1 MTGTGP
7 AHEPDDVHRH
17 LELGFVSVLEGGR
30 PCGAGLLADPIH
42 VVTCAHVVNTAL
54 GRDVRAADQPEAT
67 VPVAFPYAE
76 RVGREGRVV
85 VWRPV
90 GSAGGD
96 VAVLELV
103 EPAPPESSPVRLVAD
118 AALVDH
124 AFVVWGFPQGG
135 AGQMLAEG
143 VLSRRRGDDLVQMR
157 AGDGQPVRAGY
168 SGAPVWDE
176 VLHGVVGI
184 VTSSDPDATTRT
196 AYLLPT
202 DVIAGVWPDLPVQAV
217 EAVDAAHIERPEAR
231 RVVGER
237 ISAAVE
243 SWRDRDELRRKLREL
258 LLEGRRIIC
267 VTGRRGIGKSAVVAK
282 VLAEFEQPDPAR
294 SPLDDL
300 DGLVYLSTR
309 TQSGVLSLATVFD
322 AVASLA
328 DDETAAR
335 LRRRWDNAKGAAL
348 PALWEAVRRTR
359 VVVVLDNL
367 DDVQDPDT
375 GRLQALDLLQFLES
389 VCRTPYPQRV
399 VTTSQRSLDLPVE
412 LLPNVHEERLE
423 EGLGPEDALALPRAM
438 QGASPG
444 LAAAT
449 DDQLVDAADRLHGVP
464 RGLELLAREVNRD
477 PFFLDDLLA
486 SDTAPGPLL
495 AELVSRS
502 FTGLD
507 GVGRRVVALL
517 ALAAVPLAEPDIATM
532 LAGTA
537 GMAGTAGSAAMAGTA
552 DAGDVRRSVRALVA
566 TRQLGFDSVARHVRL
581 HPLDADYVQ
590 HVLLADEP
598 GTQVDLDLR
607 LADWYAAARRPEST
621 WRAVADVTPLR
632 REFDHRWRAGEH
644 EAAMAVLAAAARFLA
659 RKDEAPSLLAAAA
672 AADGVGAGPR
682 CRFFAE
688 WCRYNAEFFEGSLE
702 RAEGALRACRALAAD
717 AGMAERVPSLDVD
730 LGALFRHREDP
741 AAAAAMLQPLVASRE
756 LAPDVRAYAL
766 FEVGLSLCYLSRWAE
781 AEEAATALAAF
792 STGTAVVA
800 GAYDALPAAERDDL
814 LALARL
820 GLGDYAGAVAVADEG
835 ISLYLDSPAQDNAG
849 YLYNVKGIVALHGDD
864 LGGAEAAFRSG
875 ATLGADYGVDRLEG
889 ICATNLAW
897 TLLRAGRLDEA
908 REAADRAADRLAAN
922 AVGAAATGQALAA
935 LLARGPAAGGDPVAV
950 RSALETA
957 TASSR
962 GNADLYTPPDAVLA
976 ALLADLAGE

>member
-1 MTGTGP
+1 MTATGP

-30 PCGAGLLADPIH
+30 PCGAGLLADPTH

-54 GRDVRAADQPEAT
+54 GRDVRAVDRPEAT
-67 VPVAFPYAE
+67 IAVAFPYA
-76 RVGREGRVV
+76 GRAGRQGRVV

-90 GSAGGD
+90 GAAGGD

-103 EPAPPESSPVRLVAD
+103 EPAPPEAAPVRLVA
-118 AALVDH
+118 AATLVDH
-124 AFVVWGFPQGG
+124 AFFVWGFPQGG
-135 AGQMLAEG
+135 AGEMLAEG
-143 VLSRRRGDDLVQMR
+143 VLSRRRGDDLVQMQ

-176 VLHGVVGI
+176 VLRGVVGI

-202 DVIAGVWPDLPVQAV
+202 DVIAGAWPDLPVEAV
-217 EAVDAAHIERPEAR
+217 EGDGPEAR
-231 RVVGER
+231 RSEAPRVVGER

-258 LLEGRRIIC
+258 LLGGGRIVC

-322 AVASLA
+322 AVASLG

-335 LRRRWDNAKGAAL
+335 LRRRWDNAKAAAL
-348 PALWEAVRRTR
+348 PALWEAVRRKR
-359 VVVVLDNL
+359 AVVVLDNL
-367 DDVQDPDT
+367 DDLQDAES
-375 GRLQALDLLQFLES
+375 GRLQSADLLQFLES
-389 VCRTPYPQRV
+389 VCHTPYPQRV

-412 LLPNVHEERLE
+412 LLPNVHEERLD
-423 EGLGPEDALALPRAM
+423 EGLGPEDALALLRAM

-449 DDQLVDAADRLHGVP
+449 DDQLVQAADRLHGVP

-502 FTGLD
+502 FAGLD

-517 ALAAVPLAEPDIATM
+517 ALAAVPLAEPDMARM

-537 GMAGTAGSAAMAGTA
+537 EP
-552 DAGDVRRSVRALVA
+552 GDVRRSVRALVA
-566 TRQLGFDSVARHVRL
+566 TRQLGFDPVARHVRL

-632 REFDHRWRAGEH
+632 REFDHRWRAGQH

-659 RKDEAPSLLAAAA
+659 RKGEAPSLLAAAA

-688 WCRYNAEFFEGSLE
+688 WCRYNAEFFEGSLA
-702 RAEGALRACRALAAD
+702 RAEAALRACRALAAE
-717 AGMAERVPSLDVD
+717 AGMPERVPSLDVD
-730 LGALFRHREDP
+730 LGALLRHQEDP
-741 AAAAAMLQPLVASRE
+741 AGAVAMLQPLAASAD
-756 LAPDVRAYAL
+756 LDPDARAYAL

-781 AEEAATALAAF
+781 AEEAAAALAAF
-792 STGTAVVA
+792 AAGTAVPTGV
-800 GAYDALPAAERDDL
+800 YDALPEAERDDV

-820 GLGDYAGAVAVADEG
+820 GSGDYDGAIAAADEA
-835 ISLYLDSPAQDNAG
+835 IRLYLDSPVQDNAG
-849 YLYNVKGIVALHGDD
+849 YPYNVKGIVALHRDD
-864 LGGAEAAFRSG
+864 LAGAEAAFRSG
-875 ATLGADYGVDRLEG
+875 AALGADYGVDRLEG
-889 ICATNLAW
+889 ICTTNLAW
-897 TLLRAGRLDEA
+897 TLLRAGRRDEA
-908 REAADRAADRLAAN
+908 REAAERAADRLAAN
-922 AVGAAATGQALAA
+922 AVGAAATGRALAG
-935 LLARGPAAGGDPVAV
+935 LLAGGPAAADAPTV
-950 RSALETA
+950 RGALEAA
-957 TASSR
+957 TAASR
-962 GNADLYTPPDAVLA
+962 GNADLYTPPEAVVA
-976 ALLADLAGE
+976 ALVADLTGE